1 MDLVVHGGAVPT
13 FLLERLLAATG
24 ASAVVPRPPRAVR
37 LSDARRTP
45 EFTALRPLVEAEKLD
60 CAFVDRN
67 RQLSDFGLIAFA
79 MDSTLI
85 TIECIDE
92 LADFAGRKA
101 EVSAVTEAAMRG
113 ELDYRASLQQRLAL
127 LAGLDARVLARVYG
141 ERLALSPGAGELL
154 EAARSNGLRSAI
166 ISGGFTY
173 FTERLRIEHGFDF
186 ATSNELE
193 IRGGKLTGR
202 VVGDIV
208 DADAKGRHLARLTGE
223 LGLHREKV
231 IVIADGANDLG
242 MLGKAG
248 LSVAYRARPAL
259 RASADVA
266 INFAGLDSLLNL
278 LAPGRRWGAGAGE
291 AARTAGNGTRLR
303 GPISARDRS
312 SARR

>member
-13 FLLERLLAATG
+13 FLLERLVAATG
-24 ASAVVPRPPRAVR
+24 ASAVVPCPPQAVR
-37 LSDARRTP
+37 LRDARRTP
-45 EFTALRPLVEAEKLD
+45 EFTALVPLVEAEKLD
-60 CAFVDRN
+60 WAFVARN
-67 RQLSDFGLIAFA
+67 RQLADVGLIAFA

-154 EAARSNGLRSAI
+154 EAARSAGLRSAI

-193 IRGGKLTGR
+193 IRGGRLTGR

-208 DADAKGRHLARLTGE
+208 DAEAKGRHLARLTGE
-223 LGLHREKV
+223 LGLHREQ
-231 IVIADGANDLG
+231 VIAIGNGASDLG
-242 MLGKAG
+242 MLGEAG
-248 LSVAYRARPAL
+248 LSIAYRGKPAI

-266 INFAGLDSLLNL
+266 INFGGLDSLLNL
-278 LAPGRRWGAGAGE
+278 LAPDRW
-291 AARTAGNGTRLR
+291 
-303 GPISARDRS
+303 
-312 SARR
+312 